1 MYKSSPQ
8 VPLISPYK
16 RLSPSLIFT
25 TFFTVYTQYSLCRS
39 LTLTHMHI
47 LFILSYAHVSSCCNE
62 LSILAQEAVTEVFI
76 KHTAIHKVPRTGKS
90 HSSKAS
96 PWNRREGNKL
106 GFGYPA
112 ALDDK
117 LCHGLVLVFCDPCED
132 KTGPRKKRKKKRLE
146 MQ

>member
-25 TFFTVYTQYSLCRS
+25 TFFTVYTHTLSFSHSHTHAHYS
-39 LTLTHMHI
+39 